1 MTWAAPVPPLRP
13 ADRDRL
19 LAVIRLGDADMLNWW
34 RSHSVDETAEYVLGQ
49 AFPTTWL
56 ATGLELA
63 MESSRLRHEAALERP
78 IGSAPA
84 IHIWSDH
91 LPFHQLLRSWLVE
104 CKLEQD
110 FTALEWTRDVDT
122 KALSARIGGRVEGE
136 RRGSGLY
143 LGEVRQDDLTSEEE
157 LQRIIAQLAGAYA
170 SVGPEFCAPYYDLV
184 TDA

>member
-1 MTWAAPVPPLRP
+1 MRDAAALPLRP
-13 ADRDRL
+13 DARDRL

-49 AFPTTWL
+49 AFPTTWR

-78 IGSAPA
+78 VGSVPA
-84 IHIWSDH
+84 IHIWSDY
-91 LPFHQLLRSWLVE
+91 LPFHQLLCSWLIE

-110 FTALEWTRDVDT
+110 FIALEWTRDVDVPDLVRRLGD
-122 KALSARIGGRVEGE
+122 AVAGE

-143 LGEVRQDDLTSEEE
+143 LGDVRQDDLKSEEE
-157 LQRIIAQLAGAYA
+157 LQRIVAQLSAAYGF
-170 SVGPEFCAPYYDLV
+170 VEREFRAPYYDLV
-184 TDA
+184 A